1 MVKLQKIE
9 LARVLLSKGQ
19 VSSSKLLEL
28 GIRVSQDGQKR
39 NAFDMLGLQNGG
51 IEETIRIFPEV
62 AAIDIN
68 ILRYLYIESKYNAY
82 LDRQNM
88 DIELFKQE
96 ESVILPR
103 GLDYSLIGGL
113 SNEVVE
119 KLKKHQ
125 PLTISAAKAIQGIT
139 PSAIMAIIIYLKS
152 QNV

>member
-1 MVKLQKIE
+1 MI
-9 LARVLLSKGQ
+9 
-19 VSSSKLLEL
+19 SSSKLFEL
-28 GIRVSQDGQKR
+28 GIKVSQDGQKR

-62 AAIDIN
+62 ATIGSN
-68 ILRYLYIESKYNAY
+68 ILQYLYIESKYNAY

-96 ESVILPR
+96 ESVLIPSDI
-103 GLDYSLIGGL
+103 DYSLIGGL

-119 KLKKHQ
+119 KLKKHR
-125 PLTISAAKAIQGIT
+125 PLTISAAKTIQGVT

-152 QNV
+152 KNVKA

>member
-1 MVKLQKIE
+1 LQKIE